1 MKKLTLTFCALFA
14 FVSALYAGNEK
25 YSGKEKEVMQPA
37 PPVCELYRAHE
48 WDLDVWGT
56 FVFSANPGKF
66 DVPKNDPFFPD
77 ADPVVESVPEDS
89 APGTGDSDVDAS
101 DASLNPNERINLGQ
115 VSKDQFL
122 GRDNSFGGGIDIKY
136 FWSRY
141 FGAGVEGFDINAA
154 GGRAG
159 GGELAT
165 LTVRYPWGRFA
176 PYAWAGAGG
185 LEGGG
190 TIYRFFNE
198 KNDSVG
204 QDVVH
209 EEEFFL
215 DQVVRNKKVRF
226 LGQLGVGLEFR
237 VTCHIG
243 LMTDFA
249 WNFVAGQHT
258 SQNRFV
264 NFLSPGGG
272 AENAPASSAVSLE
285 APGTGSDNQDFGM
298 VRFGLTFSY

>member
-48 WDLDVWGT
+48 WDLDIWGT
-56 FVFSANPGKF
+56 FVFSANPGRNN
-66 DVPKNDPFFPD
+66 VPNDDPFFPD
-77 ADPVVESVPEDS
+77 ADPVAEDAVVPDLDATDGDS
-89 APGTGDSDVDAS
+89 AA
-101 DASLNPNERINLGQ
+101 LNPNERINLGQ
-115 VSKDQFL
+115 QSKDQFL
-122 GRDNSFGGGIDIKY
+122 GRDNSFGGGMDIKY

-141 FGAGVEGFDINAA
+141 FGAGVEGFDVNAA

-176 PYAWAGAGG
+176 PYAWGGAGG

-190 TIYRFFNE
+190 TIYHFFNE
-198 KNDSVG
+198 KNDSAG
-204 QDVVH
+204 GFVVH
-209 EEEFFL
+209 EEEFFT
-215 DQVVRNKKVRF
+215 DQAVRNKKVRF

-264 NFLSPGGG
+264 TFLSPGGG
-272 AENAPASSAVSLE
+272 SENTPASSAVSLE
-285 APGTGSDNQDFGM
+285 VPGTGSDNQDFGM